1 MGETKKRRPKEPE
14 KGRPEDTNKG
24 DEKLQIDP
32 SSEDC

>member
-1 MGETKKRRPKEPE
+1 MGETKKGRPKEPE

-32 SSEDC
+32 SYEDC

>member
-14 KGRPEDTNKG
+14 KGRPKDTNKG

-32 SSEDC
+32 SYEDC